1 MSIDIE
7 TLSPKELSAL
17 IAKASQRQKKLK
29 KRKPAAGV
37 RKRINAIAREAGYT
51 VAELFGGGGA
61 KSAGAG
67 KAAKPAKP
75 AKKATRKSSKAGT
88 KVAPKFRNPA
98 NHAETW
104 AARGKQPRWLAAEI
118 AKGKKL
124 EDFAIK

>member
-7 TLSPKELSAL
+7 TLSAKELTAL
-17 IAKASQRQKKLK
+17 IAKANQRQKKLK

-51 VAELFGGGGA
+51 VAELFGGGAARATGT
-61 KSAGAG
+61 G
-67 KAAKPAKP
+67 KTAKPAK
-75 AKKATRKSSKAGT
+75 ATKKARKSSKAGS
-88 KVAPKFRNPA
+88 KVAPKYRNPA
-98 NHAETW
+98 NASETW

-124 EDFAIK
+124 EEFAIK

>member
-1 MSIDIE
+1 MSINIE
-7 TLSPKELSAL
+7 TLSAKELSAL
-17 IAKASQRQKKLK
+17 IAKANQRQKKLK

-51 VAELFGGGGA
+51 VAELFGGSAAKSGGA
-61 KSAGAG
+61 H
-67 KAAKPAKP
+67 KAAKPAK
-75 AKKATRKSSKAGT
+75 KAARKSSKAGT
-88 KVAPKFRNPA
+88 KVAPKYRNPA

-124 EDFAIK
+124 EEFAIK